1 MNFAPMNTTSRPSLL
16 CRCLRS
22 LQVLAGVSIFGLLY
36 TNCGKSTTIEGG
48 AEETQDTVE
57 DVNAVTSA
65 NQASALSQ
73 GGLSGVGQV
82 CAPYH

>member
-1 MNFAPMNTTSRPSLL
+1 MNTTSQFLL
-16 CRCLRS
+16 LHHGMRTLR
-22 LQVLAGVSIFGLLY
+22 VLAGFCAFSLLY
-36 TNCGKSTTIEGG
+36 TNCGPTATIEGD
-48 AEETQDTVE
+48 AEETQDTVK